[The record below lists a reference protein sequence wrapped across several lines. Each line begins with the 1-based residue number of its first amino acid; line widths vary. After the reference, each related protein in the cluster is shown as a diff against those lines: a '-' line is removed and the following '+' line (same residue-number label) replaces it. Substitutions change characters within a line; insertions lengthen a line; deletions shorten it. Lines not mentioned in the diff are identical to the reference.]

1 MSSRAR
7 EQNNIPIPV
16 RTGLPIG
23 ALLTPSS
30 TEDTW
35 YRLMPS
41 GRTAS
46 RLTDTTLHLGAYEN
60 GQYGTRNSA
69 AIAFP
74 GSPSSGDLFRFNAD
88 VASGL
93 TWMDTDGT
101 TALTTASK
109 NDTARYNGTNWV
121 KQFGL
126 RADIRNSVFY
136 DWRLLIK
143 SAGYMSEHRIDKID
157 GWIATIQDGGENSRD
172 KTKFRRELSPRG
184 IEYVLSPILIK
195 EFYVTNADDSDDTV
209 QIGMINK
216 DVYDPSDAGIWIIAE
231 IAPGKSYELPFDSVD
246 RIFYRYPTLSATPT
260 NKLIWGEHHQV
271 N

>member
-16 RTGLPIG
+16 RSGLPIG
-23 ALLTPSS
+23 GLLTPNP
-30 TEDTW
+30 TADTW

-41 GRTAS
+41 GSIAK
-46 RLTDTTLHLGAYEN
+46 RLTETTLHLGAYEN
-60 GQYGTRNSA
+60 GQYGSPNSGT
-69 AIAFP
+69 AFP
-74 GSPSSGDLFRFNAD
+74 GSPEAGDLFRFDAD
-88 VASGL
+88 VASGIAWEDEAGNGI
-93 TWMDTDGT
+93 TS
-101 TALTTASK
+101 ASE
-109 NDTARYNGTNWV
+109 NEVARYGGSDWV
-121 KQFGL
+121 RQFGL

-143 SAGYMSEHRIDKID
+143 SEGHMREHRIDKID
-157 GWIATIQDGGENSRD
+157 GSIATIQDGGDSSRD
-172 KTKFRRELSPRG
+172 KRRFSGQLLRFV
-184 IEYVLSPILIK
+184 EYVLSPILIK

-216 DVYDPSDAGIWIIAE
+216 DVYDPADADIWILSE
-231 IAPGKSYELPFDSVD
+231 IAPAKSYELPFDAVD
-246 RIFYRYPTLSATPT
+246 RIFYRYPDVTAATPT